1 MRSPSLAI
9 AVAAILGTASSEHC
23 HAGPMPT
30 VPEGYT
36 VELVAGYPLV
46 EHPMMGCFDDQGR
59 LYVCESAGTNR
70 PAAELLADPLDT
82 IRVLE
87 DTDGDGVFDNS
98 WTFADKL
105 VFPQGCLWLDGSL
118 YTCSPPSLWKLD
130 DTDGDGVC
138 DQRTELVT
146 TFGFNGNAADIHGPF
161 LSPEGRLFWCDG
173 RHGHEFFDSEGNL
186 VSEGKAARIFSCLPD
201 GSDVRVLCGGG
212 MDNPVEVDF
221 MPFGEVIG
229 TCNLFY
235 ADPRGDC
242 LVHWVYG
249 GVYPRVDQQDCIAEF
264 PWTGGLLD
272 PIHNYG
278 HVAVAG
284 MTRYRGDA
292 LVSRAPDA
300 DQQLFFVTHFNTH
313 RVVRT
318 VVERAG
324 ATFRVADTAD
334 FMVSEDPDCHPTDV
348 VEAPDGSLLV
358 IDTGGWFRIG
368 CPTSQIAKP
377 EIAGAIYRI
386 RRDKSVAT
394 NDAELIA
401 STDDLP
407 NDTVMAIPSH
417 ELLRHLQ
424 EISESCTMDS
434 SIDETASVI
443 LYFLPTTQPEPMLDH
458 ALIHAL
464 ISLNNA
470 GGTRTGLASDN
481 SRVQR
486 AALIALDQMASGDL
500 TRNDVLPLLDTEDA
514 ALQQAVLEVISR
526 REGWSDGVVATMQE
540 WLSEDQIEEG
550 RLAIIRR
557 FLTSRASEEAVQSL
571 VAASIRGEAISPASR
586 LAMLEVMESADLEAW
601 PDAWSEPLAEVLSS
615 PIEAER
621 LMGVRIVAAQQLTQ
635 FDERL
640 IALLNDVN
648 ESAMVR
654 VDAFAAVA
662 ARLESLDTTTGGFLL
677 GRLKSEEASL
687 SEKVRIS
694 QGFVAVRGLT
704 NCQYAGLAN
713 QLDEYGPV
721 AAAACLP
728 VFEGTDKYGEFLIES
743 LKQLGTT
750 LPVSPEELERTLAD
764 YPQEIR
770 DRGAPLIE
778 QLRQAGA
785 EQAQRV
791 DELTAA
797 CTEGSPERGKYV
809 FFSQRAACA
818 SCHRVQGEG
827 TLIGPDLSTI
837 GASRQARDLV
847 ESIVFP
853 SSSFARGYEPFVVA
867 TAEGYIHAGIITRE
881 TTDSLTIRTTDL
893 REVRVRRDEIDEL
906 QQSDTSIMPKGLEG
920 RLTEEELRDLV
931 AFLQN
936 LR

>member
-1 MRSPSLAI
+1 VILAFAGFI
-9 AVAAILGTASSEHC
+9 EVSNAAPPPA
-23 HAGPMPT
+23 
-30 VPEGYT
+30 VPEGFT
-36 VELVAGYPLV
+36 IELVAGYPLV
-46 EHPMMGCFDDQGR
+46 EHPMMGNFDDQGR

-70 PAAELLADPLDT
+70 PAAELLADPLDS

-105 VFPQGCLWLDGSL
+105 VFPQGCLWLDGSV

-138 DQRTELVT
+138 DQRTELVK

-161 LSPEGRLFWCDG
+161 LSPNGRLFWCDG
-173 RHGHEFFDSEGNL
+173 RHGHEFFDENGNL

-221 MPFGEVIG
+221 WPTGEVIG

-242 LVHWVYG
+242 LVHWVHG

-284 MTRYRGDA
+284 MTRYRGDS
-292 LVSRAPDA
+292 LVDRAPDA
-300 DQQLFFVTHFNTH
+300 NQELFFVTHFNTH

-318 VVERAG
+318 VVERSG

-348 VEAPDGSLLV
+348 IECADGSLLV

-386 RRDKSVAT
+386 RRDSSQPIEPAVIA
-394 NDAELIA
+394 DAQPTETEMIIGMPA
-401 STDDLP
+401 HE
-407 NDTVMAIPSH
+407 VMR
-417 ELLRHLQ
+417 ELQ
-424 EISESCTMDS
+424 EISDGTSPVVGTL
-434 SIDETASVI
+434 DEVTVMWEVLHDGEPHPVI
-443 LYFLPTTQPEPMLDH
+443 DH
-458 ALIHAL
+458 AVIRAL
-464 ISLNNA
+464 ITIDNPA
-470 GGTRTGLASDN
+470 TTREGLSAN
-481 SRVQR
+481 HPRQQR
-486 AALIALDQMASGDL
+486 AALIALDQMKSGDL
-500 TRNDVLPLLDTEDA
+500 TRDDVLPLLDTEDA

-540 WLSEDQIEEG
+540 WLTAEQVEEA

-571 VAASIRGEAISPASR
+571 VASSIGSDGLAEPSR
-586 LAMLEVMESADLEAW
+586 QALLEVMEAADVEAW
-601 PDAWSEPLAEVLSS
+601 PEAWSGPLTAILAS
-615 PIEAER
+615 PSEAER
-621 LMGVRIVAAQQLTQ
+621 LMGVRIVAAQQLSQ
-635 FDERL
+635 FDDRL
-640 IALLNDVN
+640 LALLNDAN
-648 ESAMVR
+648 ETAPVR

-662 ARLESLDTTTGGFLL
+662 PRLTSLDTTTGGFLR

-687 SEKVRIS
+687 SEKVRIA
-694 QGFVAVRGLT
+694 QAFCEVNGLT

-713 QLDEYGPV
+713 YLDEFGPV

-728 VFEGTDKYGEFLIES
+728 VFEGTSKYGEFLVES
-743 LKQLGTT
+743 LEALGTT
-750 LPVSPEELERTLAD
+750 LPVSPEELERTLAG

-770 DRGAPLIE
+770 DRAAPLIE

-797 CTEGSPERGKYV
+797 CVDGNPDRGKYV

-827 TLIGPDLSTI
+827 TLVGPDLSTI
-837 GASRQARDLV
+837 GASRQTRDLV

-853 SSSFARGYEPFVVA
+853 SSSFARGYEPFLVA
-867 TAEGYIHAGIITRE
+867 TAEGHIHTGIITRE
-881 TTDSLTIRTTDL
+881 TTDTVTLRTTDL
-893 REVRVRRDEIDEL
+893 REVRVRRDEIDAL
-906 QQSDTSIMPKGLEG
+906 QPSDTSIMPKGLEG

-936 LR
+936 LK

>member
-1 MRSPSLAI
+1 VILAFAGFI
-9 AVAAILGTASSEHC
+9 EVSNAA
-23 HAGPMPT
+23 PPPT
-30 VPEGYT
+30 VPEGFT
-36 VELVAGYPLV
+36 IELVAGYPLV
-46 EHPMMGCFDDQGR
+46 EHPMMGNFDDQGR

-70 PAAELLADPLDT
+70 PAAELMADPLDS

-105 VFPQGCLWLDGSL
+105 VFPQGCLWLDGSV

-138 DQRTELVT
+138 DQRTELVK

-161 LSPEGRLFWCDG
+161 LSPEGRIFWCDG
-173 RHGHEFFDSEGNL
+173 RHGHEFFDENGNL

-221 MPFGEVIG
+221 WPTGEVIG

-242 LVHWVYG
+242 LVHWVHG

-284 MTRYRGDA
+284 MTRYRGDS
-292 LVSRAPDA
+292 LVDRAPDA
-300 DQQLFFVTHFNTH
+300 DQELFFVTHFNTH

-348 VEAPDGSLLV
+348 IECADGSLLV

-386 RRDKSVAT
+386 RRDESV
-394 NDAELIA
+394 DANSIELVA
-401 STDDLP
+401 STDVSTP
-407 NDTVMAIPSH
+407 NETSEGPAH
-417 ELLRHLQ
+417 ELLRDL
-424 EISESCTMDS
+424 ERLSISPS
-434 SIDETASVI
+434 SNDVAAVN
-443 LYFLPTTQPEPMLDH
+443 LLDLLPSTEPEPILDH
-458 ALIHAL
+458 AFIHAL
-464 ISLNNA
+464 ISLNEANVA
-470 GGTRTGLASDN
+470 RGGLLHSD

-486 AALIALDQMASGDL
+486 AALIALDQMESGDL
-500 TRNDVLPLLDTEDA
+500 SREDVLPLLNTEDA

-540 WLSEDQIEEG
+540 WLNTEQIEEG
-550 RLAIIRR
+550 RLVIIRR
-557 FLTSRASEEAVQSL
+557 FLTSRANEDAVQLL
-571 VAASIRGEAISPASR
+571 VASSVGSDDLAEPSR
-586 LAMLEVMESADLEAW
+586 LALLEVIESADLEAW
-601 PDAWSEPLAEVLSS
+601 PEAWSEPLTAILAS
-615 PIEAER
+615 PSEAER

-635 FDERL
+635 FDDRL
-640 IALLNDVN
+640 LALLNDAN
-648 ESAMVR
+648 ETAPVR

-662 ARLESLDTTTGGFLL
+662 PRLTSLDTTTGGFLR

-687 SEKVRIS
+687 SEKVRIA
-694 QGFVAVRGLT
+694 QGFCEVNGLT

-713 QLDEYGPV
+713 YLDEFGPV

-728 VFEGTDKYGEFLIES
+728 VFEGTSKYGEFLIES
-743 LKQLGTT
+743 LETLGTT
-750 LPVSPEELERTLAD
+750 LPVSPEELERTLAG

-770 DRGAPLIE
+770 DRAAPLIE
-778 QLRQAGA
+778 RLRQAGA

-797 CTEGSPERGKYV
+797 CVDGNPDRGKYV

-827 TLIGPDLSTI
+827 TLVGPDLSTI
-837 GASRQARDLV
+837 GASRQTRDLV

-853 SSSFARGYEPFVVA
+853 SSSFARGYEPFLVA
-867 TAEGYIHAGIITRE
+867 TAEGHIHTGIITRE
-881 TTDSLTIRTTDL
+881 TTDTVTLRTTDL
-893 REVRVRRDEIDEL
+893 REVRVRRDEIDAM
-906 QQSDTSIMPKGLEG
+906 QPSDTSIMPKGLEG

-936 LR
+936 LK